1 MKRNV
6 YRTAGADG
14 TGATRTDV
22 APAAPPRV
30 DVTTMSPDQIRA
42 AVEVEIVRRDPAFR
56 ADAAMTADALIDRL
70 CAAIGYP
77 APEAGRSIYYRGQ
90 YALTSASYVPARPPA
105 RADAQDRRDDD
116 PVAVDRETAAREA
129 MERNNRLAAI
139 DDPAEREA
147 VEARHQ
153 RRRKG
158 GAR

>member
-14 TGATRTDV
+14 TGTTRTDA

-30 DVTTMSPDQIRA
+30 DVATMSPDQIRA

-56 ADAAMTADALIDRL
+56 ADAAMTAGALIDRL

-77 APEAGRSIYYRGQ
+77 PPDPSRSVYYRGQ
-90 YALTSASYVPARPPA
+90 YALTSASYVPARPA
-105 RADAQDRRDDD
+105 GRADAQDRRDDVPD
-116 PVAVDRETAAREA
+116 VDRETAAREA

-147 VEARHQ
+147 VEARYQ
-153 RRRKG
+153 RTRKG
-158 GAR
+158 GSR